1 MRPYPDLSH
10 SLREWVLLEWFLLST
25 FIPRAFVTLFHPS
38 NFRTVSH
45 ALPRIPLAL
54 LLTLGLAISSCQN
67 NTRNPSQPTSGT
79 VSPPAADPEVVV
91 VRGLTQGDRA
101 CYMELED
108 AKGQRSEEE
117 ASFEICEQAQLVGQR
132 VQLTR
137 EPTSILAMSC
147 QGDPE
152 CTQRDTVDLIITA
165 EVVP

>member
-1 MRPYPDLSH
+1 
-10 SLREWVLLEWFLLST
+10 
-25 FIPRAFVTLFHPS
+25 
-38 NFRTVSH
+38 
-45 ALPRIPLAL
+45 
-54 LLTLGLAISSCQN
+54 
-67 NTRNPSQPTSGT
+67 
-79 VSPPAADPEVVV
+79 
-91 VRGLTQGDRA
+91 
-101 CYMELED
+101 MELED